1 MRATAFQRHRQR
13 RSLVKSKLDFIAAA
27 VVSGFVEGGEVRAGA
42 YSWGGRE
49 ARLLGMGHRH
59 TGHDV
64 FLWVLSHDDVLS
76 TVCSC
81 ADLFSGDQL
90 LSLKPC
96 LVVCHLG
103 SSGDPVALEIRSS
116 IPECLETFS
125 QRSGRRKEAWM
136 IAGMAAR
143 FASRRT
149 PR

>member
-1 MRATAFQRHRQR
+1 M
-13 RSLVKSKLDFIAAA
+13 KSKSDFIAAL
-27 VVSGFVEGGEVRAGA
+27 VVSGLVEGREVRAGA

-49 ARLLGMGHRH
+49 GLLGMGHRH

-90 LSLKPC
+90 LSLKPS

-136 IAGMAAR
+136 IARMTVR
-143 FASRRT
+143 FASWRT